1 MADASRDTLR
11 GLLIEDP
18 RLRSESS
25 IWTAESAGLTQAG
38 RHVGRPPPSDTTS
51 GLSATFWRG
60 IRHLLAAN
68 LHCACLPRTRDTVVE
83 REKLVVRHPTGDL
96 HGCPTLRVAAPK

>member
-38 RHVGRPPPSDTTS
+38 RHVGRPTTSDTTS
-51 GLSATFWRG
+51 WRVEARG
-60 IRHLLAAN
+60 DQSEALDVQVLRSGRARGRMEEGKRRGHR
-68 LHCACLPRTRDTVVE
+68 LPRA
-83 REKLVVRHPTGDL
+83 G
-96 HGCPTLRVAAPK
+96 